1 MFERLSEQYFSLV
14 EPLNPA
20 STSPRTMDNLISTH
34 YTTYI
39 TSSSQNPSSAAHNSA
54 VAAAFGYSL
63 SDLSSTPASSNLGVS
78 CGNPLAMSGLREG
91 EILLDLGSGGGMD
104 CFLASPCVGKTGHV
118 YGIDMTSSM
127 ISLSNRNKSLGSY
140 ENVTFIKAHI
150 TSIPLPSSIA
160 DIVTSNCVINLVPS
174 VEKAAVF
181 TEIFRLLKPGGRVAI
196 SDILAR
202 KELPKEIRKD
212 VGLFVGCVG
221 GASKVREYEGWIR
234 EVGFKDVFIIDTE
247 KDVNI
252 YKEGVLSLPVEGSG
266 GEEGI
271 ENTCCFGSPSS
282 GGSISSDRREKLEN
296 LDLNEYVGAYQI
308 YAIKPEQ
315 AESAEK
321 TYF

>member
-1 MFERLSEQYFSLV
+1 
-14 EPLNPA
+14 
-20 STSPRTMDNLISTH
+20 MDNLISTH
-34 YTTYI
+34 YTTHI
-39 TSSSQNPSSAAHNSA
+39 TSSSSSQNPSSAAHNSA
-54 VAAAFGYSL
+54 VAAAFGYSP

-91 EILLDLGSGGGMD
+91 ETLLDLGSGGGMD
-104 CFLASPCVGKTGHV
+104 CFLASPRVGKTGHV

-140 ENVTFIKAHI
+140 ENVTFINAHI
-150 TSIPLPSSIA
+150 KSIPLPASIA

-174 VEKAAVF
+174 IEKPAVF

-202 KELPKEIRKD
+202 KELPEEVRRD

-221 GASKVREYEGWIR
+221 GASKVGEYEGWIR
-234 EVGFKDVFIIDTE
+234 EAGFKDVFIIDTE

-252 YKEGVLSLPVEGSG
+252 YKESLLVEGSG

-271 ENTCCFGSPSS
+271 EGTYYYGSPSS
-282 GGSISSDRREKLEN
+282 RGSISSDRREILKN

-315 AESAEK
+315 AESAELERKHTFEAK
-321 TYF
+321 TEDILQEVRGEGN